1 MYYLFVHDD
10 ATTDLVAIRE
20 TDKQTAAS
28 ILIQLQELKSNQDL
42 MDRLTQHNYGADETA
57 DFHVSRFVEQWNQGK
72 NLWRLKYWNL
82 GFETKHY
89 RIVYAFIPLGQVIHV
104 FLLAHVLQ
112 LGKHS
117 IQLDRLS
124 KNPELQVHIGM
135 VPLSYPETH
144 YVQWIEEVLH

>member
-10 ATTDLVAIRE
+10 AKTDLVAIRE

-82 GFETKHY
+82 GFKTKQY
-89 RIVYAFIPLGQVIHV
+89 RIVYAFIPSKHHY
-104 FLLAHVLQ
+104 HVLGV
-112 LGKHS
+112 LPRNFNYDANHDLTKR
-117 IQLDRLS
+117 IINAYED
-124 KNPELQVHIGM
+124 LQ
-135 VPLSYPETH
+135 
-144 YVQWIEEVLH
+144 

>member
-89 RIVYAFIPLGQVIHV
+89 RIVYAFIPSKHHY
-104 FLLAHVLQ
+104 HVLGV
-112 LGKHS
+112 LPRYFNYNANH
-117 IQLDRLS
+117 
-124 KNPELQVHIGM
+124 ELTKRIINAYEDLQ
-135 VPLSYPETH
+135 
-144 YVQWIEEVLH
+144 